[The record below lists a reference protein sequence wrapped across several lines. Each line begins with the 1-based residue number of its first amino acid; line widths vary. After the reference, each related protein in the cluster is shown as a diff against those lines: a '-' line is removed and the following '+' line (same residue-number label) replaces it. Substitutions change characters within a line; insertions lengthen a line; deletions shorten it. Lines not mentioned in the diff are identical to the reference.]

1 MGALPKRRRSL
12 AKAGIHN
19 SHRAVTAPVL
29 VECPQCHAKI
39 MSHRTC
45 PTCGTYQG
53 RQVTEIKTK
62 KKAAQ

>member
-19 SHRAVTAPVL
+19 SHIAVKPPVL
-29 VECPQCHAKI
+29 VECPQCHSKI
-39 MSHRTC
+39 MSHRAC

-53 RQVTEIKTK
+53 RQVVEIKTK
-62 KKAAQ
+62 KKAAE

>member
-19 SHRAVTAPVL
+19 SHTAVTAPVL
-29 VECPQCHAKI
+29 VDCPQCHSKI
-39 MSHRTC
+39 MPHHTC

-53 RQVTEIKTK
+53 RQVFEIKTK
-62 KKAAQ
+62 KKAAE

>member
-19 SHRAVTAPVL
+19 SHNAVTAPAL
-29 VECPQCHAKI
+29 VVCPQCHGKI
-39 MSHRTC
+39 MPHRAC

-53 RQVTEIKTK
+53 RQVVEIKTK